1 MSQQVKS
8 AEELLNADGFLSPLF
23 KEAKVKVRLLTDD
36 MKSSP
41 DLQITD
47 ADGNT
52 KFVIEHVYDYEGA
65 V

>member
-1 MSQQVKS
+1 MSLQVKS

-23 KEAKVKVRLLTDD
+23 QEAGVKVRILTDD

>member
-1 MSQQVKS
+1 M
-8 AEELLNADGFLSPLF
+8 LNADGFLSPLF
-23 KEAKVKVRLLTDD
+23 QEAGVKVRILTDD

-47 ADGNT
+47 ADGST
-52 KFVIEHVYDYEGA
+52 KFVIEHIYDYEGA